1 MGSRYQKAG
10 EVIQFAVGG
19 GWGKEKQEGDS
30 NCKVAII
37 RGADFPDIENGV
49 FENLPVRWEKEGKAT
64 KAALRAG
71 DIVLEISGG
80 TDERPTGRTVFVSQG
95 LLDSFDCPVIPASFC
110 RLVRSS
116 SFIDPQYFY
125 YWLQDMF
132 NKGRTWGYQNRSTGL
147 SNFQF
152 KVFAEMEEVRIPPTI
167 EQQQIAH
174 ILFMLDEKRRINTR
188 LNDYLVEMLLAKY
201 DHLFGSYDP
210 SACNGTLSDVGEV
223 VGGATPSKKKEE
235 YYCHN
240 GIGWI
245 TPRDLSN
252 TTDVFIAHGTDDIT
266 EAGYTSCSAKIMPK
280 GSVLF
285 SSRAP
290 IGYLAI
296 TSDEVA
302 TNQGFKSVV
311 PKPEIGTAF
320 VYCFLQRNKQRIADM
335 GAGTTFPEVSGKIM
349 KSVELAIPNV
359 EDCAE
364 LSAFAEPILA
374 MVQGNERENRELTQ
388 LKDALL
394 PKLMSG
400 EIDVSKVDIKQL
412 NNHLVAMLVGCLW
425 LSHITE

>member
-188 LNDYLVEMLLAKY
+188 LNDYLA
-201 DHLFGSYDP
+201 
-210 SACNGTLSDVGEV
+210 A
-223 VGGATPSKKKEE
+223 
-235 YYCHN
+235 
-240 GIGWI
+240 
-245 TPRDLSN
+245 
-252 TTDVFIAHGTDDIT
+252 
-266 EAGYTSCSAKIMPK
+266 
-280 GSVLF
+280 
-285 SSRAP
+285 
-290 IGYLAI
+290 
-296 TSDEVA
+296 
-302 TNQGFKSVV
+302 
-311 PKPEIGTAF
+311 
-320 VYCFLQRNKQRIADM
+320 
-335 GAGTTFPEVSGKIM
+335 
-349 KSVELAIPNV
+349 
-359 EDCAE
+359 
-364 LSAFAEPILA
+364 
-374 MVQGNERENRELTQ
+374 
-388 LKDALL
+388 
-394 PKLMSG
+394 
-400 EIDVSKVDIKQL
+400 
-412 NNHLVAMLVGCLW
+412 
-425 LSHITE
+425 